1 MGYDTVIFDLDG
13 TLLDTLDDLMDSCNY
28 ALSTIGAPPRT
39 RAEIRCF
46 VGNGIRNLMK
56 LAVPGGEEHPRFEE
70 AYTTMQ
76 SWYKAH
82 NQIKTA
88 PYPGVQ
94 KLIQTLRKRE
104 IPMAVVSNK
113 PDASVQMLMRQWLP
127 EITIGVGEMK
137 GLRRKPARDM
147 VDYALDKLGNPEA
160 HAVYVGDSE
169 VDLATAANAE
179 LDCISVTWGFRD
191 RDLLEQKGAR
201 QFADT
206 AEELLDLLGANV
218 G

>member
-28 ALSTIGAPPRT
+28 ALSTIGAPART
-39 RAEIRCF
+39 RAEIRRF

-56 LAVPGGEEHPRFEE
+56 QAVPGGEDHPRFEE
-70 AYTTMQ
+70 VYTTMQ
-76 SWYKAH
+76 SWYRAH

-94 KLIQTLRKRE
+94 ALIRTLQKRGV
-104 IPMAVVSNK
+104 PMAVVSNK
-113 PDASVQMLMRQWLP
+113 PDSSVQILMRQWFP
-127 EITIGVGEMK
+127 EITVGVGETQ
-137 GLRRKPARDM
+137 GLRRKPERDM
-147 VDYALDKLGNPEA
+147 VDYALDKLGNSAA

-191 RDLLEQKGAR
+191 RELLEQKGAR

-206 AEELLDLLGANV
+206 TEELLALLEAD
-218 G
+218 